1 MQMNRRNNIS
11 AIVRWLF
18 KILLVLSC
26 LSAALADDLITS
38 RSYWEDTTQQASL
51 EQAQGHEF
59 TPYTGVLRRG
69 YTRSA
74 VWIRLE
80 VSPPPSSREEDRL
93 ILRIRPIYL
102 DEITLHDPLNPQS
115 PPRVAG
121 DRSNLHDE
129 EYRSISHTFVIP
141 AGDKPRNIW
150 LRVKTTSTS
159 LINVEAFTTNDMTDR
174 EFKLLLGNCLALSL
188 IAIFLIVVFINWMND
203 RESLYA
209 IFMARH
215 ALYFVYI
222 ASMLG
227 FFRYFLDGVLDATY
241 LDLGYN
247 WLVVSVTGFS
257 IWFESRFLQEYAPP
271 LWARLVIN
279 GLLAWSG
286 LAAMLL
292 FLGEI
297 QLALKFNVVLVGV
310 TMPVFLAVASV
321 FIDDKKAKSHLVSS
335 LLRKRVVLAYYAS
348 ITVLI
353 VFIVLPF
360 WGGPAGTEFS
370 INGSVYYAICS
381 GLVMTVVMQLRV
393 NQLRTSNIQYEKDL
407 VLAQQQRELEQV
419 RLQEQSQLLTMLM
432 HELKTPLSVIDLAQ
446 QATSDREAQGYVAR
460 NVAIIKDILNKCLNA
475 DRIALGKLD
484 VEMQSVL
491 IADILHDLRHPY
503 GADAYRIEVEIRT
516 DKKTINTDYQCLL
529 IILNNLLD
537 NALRYGNAEQPVRI
551 QVSNMNN
558 PEGLAGLVFTVI
570 NKTGMAS
577 WPDPDR
583 VFHKYYRSAGA
594 QSISGTGLGLFLVA
608 SIASIIG
615 GSCRYAPDETHVKF
629 ELWLPH

>member
-1 MQMNRRNNIS
+1 
-11 AIVRWLF
+11 
-18 KILLVLSC
+18 
-26 LSAALADDLITS
+26 
-38 RSYWEDTTQQASL
+38 
-51 EQAQGHEF
+51 
-59 TPYTGVLRRG
+59 
-69 YTRSA
+69 
-74 VWIRLE
+74 
-80 VSPPPSSREEDRL
+80 
-93 ILRIRPIYL
+93 
-102 DEITLHDPLNPQS
+102 
-115 PPRVAG
+115 
-121 DRSNLHDE
+121 
-129 EYRSISHTFVIP
+129 
-141 AGDKPRNIW
+141 
-150 LRVKTTSTS
+150 
-159 LINVEAFTTNDMTDR
+159 
-174 EFKLLLGNCLALSL
+174 
-188 IAIFLIVVFINWMND
+188 
-203 RESLYA
+203 
-209 IFMARH
+209 
-215 ALYFVYI
+215 
-222 ASMLG
+222 
-227 FFRYFLDGVLDATY
+227 
-241 LDLGYN
+241 
-247 WLVVSVTGFS
+247 
-257 IWFESRFLQEYAPP
+257 
-271 LWARLVIN
+271 
-279 GLLAWSG
+279 
-286 LAAMLL
+286 
-292 FLGEI
+292 
-297 QLALKFNVVLVGV
+297 
-310 TMPVFLAVASV
+310 
-321 FIDDKKAKSHLVSS
+321 
-335 LLRKRVVLAYYAS
+335 
-348 ITVLI
+348 
-353 VFIVLPF
+353 
-360 WGGPAGTEFS
+360 
-370 INGSVYYAICS
+370 
-381 GLVMTVVMQLRV
+381 MQLRV